1 MVGNIFRACLV
12 GRSAGKQASTD
23 TTTLNARVMSGVFT
37 AGTEIVKVDGEIQYM
52 RRVIITDC
60 ITEMSLRDAKIYG
73 SIREVHEDISKITI
87 RHFHL
92 KAFRSLESR
101 KLSCSPSLHEGSL
114 FLELYPVC
122 WKTSSTELVL
132 AAGWDGMVVFR
143 AYTYTYS
150 GYCWSI
156 SHSIPSTYVHDELEW
171 GICVVCRVL
180 VFCLCFVVVVVILS
194 FCECYHSHPP
204 CFCSSSVRRPFLLLP
219 PPPF

>member
-1 MVGNIFRACLV
+1 
-12 GRSAGKQASTD
+12 
-23 TTTLNARVMSGVFT
+23 MSGVFT

-87 RHFHL
+87 RYFYL
-92 KAFRSLESR
+92 KVFRSLESR
-101 KLSCSPSLHEGSL
+101 KLSYSPLSFPPWGFTVSRTLSCVLEDL
-114 FLELYPVC
+114 FN
-122 WKTSSTELVL
+122 WTG

-171 GICVVCRVL
+171 GICVVGRVL
-180 VFCLCFVVVVVILS
+180 VFCLCFVVVIPS

-219 PPPF
+219 PPPFWCILGWVLRQRKCT